1 MPLVDI
7 RDLVKEYRLHSGL
20 IAGLSGQEKVVHAI
34 SGVSLQME
42 EGEMLGLAGE
52 SGCGKTTM
60 GKVLV
65 RLEQLTQGSVR
76 FDGLE
81 VGELRGSDLRVFRRK
96 VQMIFQ
102 NPYDS
107 LDPRRRVLDA
117 VAEPLRYLGIAKSAR
132 DRTSRALD
140 ALAQVELTPPDT
152 FATRFPHQLSGGQRQ
167 RAAVARALVVQPR
180 FIVADE
186 PVSML
191 DVSVRAG
198 LLNLLQR
205 LNTEMGITILLI
217 THDLATTR
225 HLCHRIVV
233 MYLGKI
239 AEVLSTDHLVKSSKH
254 PYSRLLL
261 DSVPDLFR
269 ERRQRVEASGE
280 IASAVSPPTGCRFW
294 PRCPYAVDQCRE
306 DEPPLRD
313 LTSSHQVACHRA
325 EEI

>member
-1 MPLVDI
+1 MPLIEI
-7 RDLVKEYRLHSGL
+7 RDLVKEFRLHSGL
-20 IAGLSGQEKVVHAI
+20 IAGLSGQEEVVHAI
-34 SGVSLQME
+34 SGVSLQVE
-42 EGEMLGLAGE
+42 EGELLGLAGE

-76 FDGLE
+76 FDGRE
-81 VGELRGSDLRVFRRK
+81 VGALRGSDLRSFRRR

-107 LDPRRRVLDA
+107 LDPRRRVVDA
-117 VAEPLRYLGIAKSAR
+117 VAEPLRYLGLAKSTG
-132 DRTSRALD
+132 DRTRRALD
-140 ALAQVELTPPDT
+140 ALAQVDLTPPDA
-152 FATRFPHQLSGGQRQ
+152 FATRYPHQLSGGQRQ
-167 RAAVARALVVQPR
+167 RAAIARALVVQPR
-180 FIVADE
+180 FVVADE

-198 LLNLLQR
+198 ILNLLKR

-225 HLCHRIVV
+225 HLCHRIVI
-233 MYLGKI
+233 MYLGKT
-239 AEVLSTDHLVKSSKH
+239 AEVLRTDQLVESSRH
-254 PYSRLLL
+254 PYTRLLL

-269 ERRQRVEASGE
+269 EGRQRVEARGE
-280 IASAVSPPTGCRFW
+280 IASAMSPPAGCRFW
-294 PRCPYAVDQCRE
+294 PRCPYVVDRCRE
-306 DEPPLRD
+306 EEPLLRD